1 MYSKI
6 VLDALVESS
15 SDTDISRMVVVINEY
30 APYRDYADLH
40 KHNPDWW
47 ESLAEKVYTS
57 SVFPKMALA
66 PYLIA
71 ASQHLSEIKDKED
84 VEKKVVPL
92 VGKAMAIDE
101 GNDSVQQLAK
111 IVMGVRVGAIEIP
124 SLEEMRKNVLPPLKR
139 KIQELDEK
147 LTYKEE

>member
-84 VEKKVVPL
+84 VEKVKGDVV
-92 VGKAMAIDE
+92 KFRKDY
-101 GNDSVQQLAK
+101 Q
-111 IVMGVRVGAIEIP
+111 RVHYCFENATEA
-124 SLEEMRKNVLPPLKR
+124 
-139 KIQELDEK
+139 
-147 LTYKEE
+147 YKYIRIR